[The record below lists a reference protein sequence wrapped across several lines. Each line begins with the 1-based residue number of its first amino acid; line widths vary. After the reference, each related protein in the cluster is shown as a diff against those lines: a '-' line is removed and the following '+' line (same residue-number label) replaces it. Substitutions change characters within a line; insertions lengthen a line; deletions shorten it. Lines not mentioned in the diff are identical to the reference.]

1 MRTNEELNV
10 LAQRKAVLLARIA
23 ERRDQCVAAM
33 GELTPHL
40 EMVEGAMSKW
50 RMLAAGA
57 KALGVTGALTVA
69 KTMAENEGGLGGIL
83 RFGASLFGG
92 ARKRAEGD

>member
-1 MRTNEELNV
+1 MRASEELTV

-23 ERRDQCVAAM
+23 ERRDQCVASLE
-33 GELTPHL
+33 ELTPHI
-40 EMVEGAMSKW
+40 EMAESMMSKW

-57 KALGVTGALTVA
+57 KAIGVTGALSVA
-69 KTMAENEGGLGGIL
+69 KTVAENAGGLGGIL

-92 ARKRAEGD
+92 GRKSQK